1 MRSNCLTSSLEMDR
15 LLRIPA
21 YRSPGF
27 FTPPTRS
34 PAPNAESCP
43 ASAEAMELLPL
54 RFGGMNDTAEVY
66 WKGRRNATTVA
77 NAKNPKVTRKIV
89 LFPRRR
95 AWHYVLSGVG
105 GQ

>member
-1 MRSNCLTSSLEMDR
+1 MDR

-54 RFGGMNDTAEVY
+54 RFGGINDTAEVY
-66 WKGRRNATTVA
+66 WKGRTNAINVA
-77 NAKNPKVTRKIV
+77 IAKHPKVTRKIV
-89 LFPRRR
+89 FFPR
-95 AWHYVLSGVG
+95 LSV
-105 GQ
+105 